1 MNSIQTLTYSIQC
14 NQTPAQEDE
23 SLPVL
28 REEVEGAVRNLKARE
43 SPRVNNIPFELFQ
56 NGGHATTTVLAVIC
70 HKIWEKKEWPKE

>member
-28 REEVEGAVRNLKARE
+28 REEVEEAVRSLKTGK
-43 SPRVNNIPFELFQ
+43 SSGVNNIPSELLK
-56 NGGHATTTVLAVIC
+56 NGGQATTTVLTTC
-70 HKIWEKKEWPKE
+70 QKILEMKE